1 MQAVEAVKGL
11 IEIEAWCWFA
21 EAEDGVLRIEKAL
34 KVPDEDIQH
43 LLVHA
48 KGLELISDEDVVD
61 HWFLEQKAR
70 VRQWRMM

>member
-1 MQAVEAVKGL
+1 MQAVVAIKGL
-11 IEIEAWCWFA
+11 IEVVDWCWFA
-21 EAEDGVLRIEKAL
+21 ETRDGFLRIEKAL

-43 LLVHA
+43 MLEYS
-48 KGLELISDEDVVD
+48 KGLELISDENIVD